1 MFWKTNRT
9 KPTTKWD
16 MFISY
21 AHEDKKYVL
30 KLVKELK
37 GRGLEIWYDELE
49 MEIGKSI
56 IDSISDGL
64 KESILQE
71 VID

>member
-1 MFWKTNRT
+1 
-9 KPTTKWD
+9 